1 MEHDPMFAPLFK
13 DGHVLPLGERYY
25 RPEFARTLELIARK
39 GAKAFYEGEVA
50 EGIVKA
56 VRGWGGLMTLDD
68 LKSERDCGSRQVCVM
83 STTPETMMSG
93 SEDWKRS

>member
-1 MEHDPMFAPLFK
+1 MPPGGTGLKGSWMEHDPMYAPLFK
-13 DGHVLPLGERYY
+13 DGQVLPLGERYY

-56 VRGWGGLMTLDD
+56 VRDRGGLMTLDD
-68 LKSERDCGSRQVCVM
+68 LKSERDVTVAAA
-83 STTPETMMSG
+83 
-93 SEDWKRS
+93 RSV